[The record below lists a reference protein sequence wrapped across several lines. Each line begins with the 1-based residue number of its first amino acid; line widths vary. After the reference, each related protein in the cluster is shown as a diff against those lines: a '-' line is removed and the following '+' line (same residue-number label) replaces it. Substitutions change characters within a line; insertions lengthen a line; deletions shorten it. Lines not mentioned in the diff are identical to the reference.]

1 LLLFLK
7 HFILGI
13 FFSSLY
19 SVKLENEEKNILF
32 CFFEQNRLKEKQLFI
47 IWVSRKYQNPNERK
61 KEEVKTSKKTKNK
74 NDS

>member
-1 LLLFLK
+1 LK
-7 HFILGI
+7 TKKKTI
-13 FFSSLY
+13 
-19 SVKLENEEKNILF
+19 
-32 CFFEQNRLKEKQLFI
+32 FFEQNRLKEKQLFI